1 MPSNSPAIRNGVQHP
16 SMFNLAAL
24 ALILLM
30 GGLGIAYLLDAY
42 GKPATLSGI
51 SVFEGPFVSKSLA
64 GAQINIPAGW
74 QNPTTRTNN
83 QQVSFLDLQ
92 LRVRIQSGAPLTHLK
107 IHLSP
112 IGDSEPSSTVLDSV
126 YTLRFT
132 QNQLS
137 EFGGLIG
144 KPLKPEEG
152 FENETV
158 WYDPISATP
167 FVAKCIDL
175 GMLIST
181 TNCLRTV
188 QISPRLA
195 ATYQFSSDH
204 LPYWREFDEAMTPI
218 FDKMFETATN

>member
-1 MPSNSPAIRNGVQHP
+1 MSSNSSTIRNTAQHP

-42 GKPATLSGI
+42 AKPAPLPSV
-51 SVFEGPFVSKSLA
+51 SVFEGPFVGKSLA
-64 GAQINIPAGW
+64 GAPLNIPAEW
-74 QNPTTRTNN
+74 QNPTTRTNT

-92 LRVRIQSGAPLTHLK
+92 LRMKFQADAPLTHLK
-107 IHLSP
+107 IRLSP
-112 IGDSEPSSTVLDSV
+112 IENSEPSSTVLDSV

-132 QNQLS
+132 QKQLS

-158 WYDPISATP
+158 WYDPISTTP

-181 TNCLRTV
+181 ANCLRTV

-195 ATYQFSSDH
+195 ATYQFSSDQ
-204 LPYWREFDEAMTPI
+204 LPYWREFDAMMIQI
-218 FDKMFETATN
+218 FDKILQPITN